1 MIDIIIC
8 SVFMVVISA
17 GVLFLTWILRNL
29 VKAGDPP
36 DMEAEHTQADL
47 PDS

>member
-8 SVFMVVISA
+8 SVFMAAISA
-17 GVLFLTWILRNL
+17 GVLFLTWILRKL
-29 VKAGDPP
+29 AKADGVL